1 MEECR
6 EKEKMNNYI
15 FDKDEESNVDLDINT
30 EIHFSRKDH
39 PEGKLVP
46 IMVGGKEEYILIPLN
61 IKDGET
67 ITISGRGKYNPRLGK
82 TGDLYVLVHIEK
94 TIPWKKLLMPMA
106 LIAVAVIGFVFFRKP
121 SELPLEICTHSW
133 ISANCTTPKTC
144 NKCGEVSS
152 DALGHKWIA
161 ATCTAPK
168 TCEVCGLET
177 GVAKEHKWV
186 DATYFSPKTCSVCQL
201 TEGEALQNP
210 LVEPI
215 REYLPIVTYAMTSK
229 ETVYG
234 YKDPD
239 LREQSTE
246 FYFAPG
252 KDEIV
257 ITNISENALAVEICY
272 PSSIT
277 ASGYRTLWFATKD
290 ILPLSE
296 ILIDTETADERK
308 NTFRYSE
315 NGGSVIRY
323 GSMDGGNKYTIL
335 GSLESGYKVI
345 VYSIYKQ
352 TIYDTDVRQKMALI
366 K

>member
-1 MEECR
+1 MAEENMNRDLFSDR
-6 EKEKMNNYI
+6 EAV
-15 FDKDEESNVDLDINT
+15 DVDLDIRT

-39 PEGKLVP
+39 PQGKMIPVS
-46 IMVGGKEEYILIPLN
+46 VDGKEEYVLIPLDV
-61 IKDGET
+61 KDGD
-67 ITISGRGKYNPRLGK
+67 IIKVCGRGKHNSRLGK
-82 TGDLYVLVHIEK
+82 TGDLYIGVHIEVK
-94 TIPWKKLLMPMA
+94 TVPWKKIFVPVV
-106 LIAVAVIGFVFFRKP
+106 LIAVAAIGFFIFQRTEEP
-121 SELPLEICTHSW
+121 EFEACTHSW

-144 NKCGEVSS
+144 NKCGEVIG

-161 ATCTAPK
+161 ATCTTPK

-177 GVAKEHKWV
+177 GVAKEHQWV

-229 ETVYG
+229 EKVYG
-234 YKDPD
+234 YEDPD
-239 LREQSTE
+239 LKEQSTE

-296 ILIDTETADERK
+296 ILIDNETADERK

-315 NGGSVIRY
+315 NGSSVIRY
-323 GSMDGGNKYTIL
+323 GSMDGGNRYTIF

-352 TIYDTDVRQKMALI
+352 TIFDIDVRHKIALI
-366 K
+366 Q